1 MSDSETIEG
10 VAGPGR
16 IGRVAA
22 GDILNRSARR
32 FANRIAVAEDGR
44 HTTYAELES
53 SANRFAHYLLSRG
66 LRSGAKV
73 ATLCN
78 NSTEMIVAI
87 FGILKAGMVWVP
99 INTMLGSGD
108 CRYIAEHSG
117 VSLAVIDD
125 NIYANQERREYL
137 SELKIAPIVNCRA
150 GASVTGGAISF
161 LQALEGQ
168 SDAEPTVDIG
178 ERDLAIIMYTSGTT
192 SRPKGVMHC
201 HLAVTFSAMT
211 NALEWRLDRS
221 DAVSGVLPLFHCS
234 QHAILNYFLLVGGK
248 IALQR
253 GFDAE
258 AVMKMI
264 EREKLTV
271 TVLLPMMYAA
281 ILNHPR
287 RADFDLSSLRLCIW
301 GMAPMPKDLTT
312 RLVKEICPNF
322 VLGSGQTEMYPS
334 TTMSRPERTLERF
347 GNYWGES
354 TVINDTAIMD
364 DEGNLLPPGQVGEIV
379 HRGPNTML
387 GYYKD
392 PASTA
397 QARLFGWHH
406 TGDLALVDEYGEIL
420 FIDRKKDLIKSGGEN
435 VSSVK
440 VEEALLTHPA
450 VQVAAAIGVPH
461 PKWGESV
468 AGFVQLK
475 PGSVA
480 DEASIIDHCKTLL
493 GGFQVPK
500 LIRIIDKMPMTAS
513 GKIRKAELKE
523 KFVQP
528 RDGDQASG

>member
-1 MSDSETIEG
+1 MSGTIMIEG
-10 VAGPGR
+10 VPGPGR
-16 IGRVAA
+16 VGRVAA
-22 GDILNRSARR
+22 GDILHRSARR
-32 FANRIAVAEDGR
+32 FPGRIAVTEGDR
-44 HTTYAELES
+44 HTTYAELEA
-53 SANRFAHYLLSRG
+53 SANRFARYLLSRG
-66 LRSGAKV
+66 LNTGAKV

-78 NSTEMIVAI
+78 NSTELIISI

-99 INTMLGSGD
+99 INTMLGAED
-108 CRYIAEHSG
+108 ARYIAEHAG

-125 NIYANQERREYL
+125 DIYAKPERCAYL
-137 SELKIAPIVNCRA
+137 AELKIAVIVNPAR
-150 GASVTGGAISF
+150 GANLPHDVVPFG
-161 LQALEGQ
+161 LALEGQ
-168 SDAEPTVDIG
+168 SDEEPAVEID

-211 NALEWRLDRS
+211 NAIEWRLDRS

-234 QHAILNYFLLVGGK
+234 QHAILNYFFLVGGK
-248 IALQR
+248 ISIHR
-253 GFDAE
+253 GFDPE
-258 AVMKMI
+258 AVMRSI
-264 EREKLTV
+264 DRDKLTV

-281 ILNHPR
+281 ILDHPNR
-287 RADFDLSSLRLCIW
+287 SHYDFSSLRLCVW
-301 GMAPMPKDLTT
+301 GMAPMPKDLTV

-334 TTMSRPERTLERF
+334 TTMSRPERTLQRF

-354 TVINDTAIMD
+354 TVINETAIMD
-364 DEGNLLPPGQVGEIV
+364 DEGRLLPPGQIGEIV

-397 QARLFGWHH
+397 QARQFGWHH
-406 TGDLALVDEYGEIL
+406 TGDLALVDEHGEIL

-435 VSSVK
+435 VSSVR

-450 VQVAAAIGVPH
+450 IERAAAIGVPH
-461 PKWGESV
+461 PRWGESV

-475 PGSVA
+475 PGAVA
-480 DEASIIDHCKTLL
+480 DENSIIQHCKKLL

-500 LIRIIDKMPMTAS
+500 MIRVIDQMPLTAS
-513 GKIRKAELKE
+513 GKIRKAELKLHFLE
-523 KFVQP
+523 
-528 RDGDQASG
+528 RSGHAGK